1 MTDRFLAAHALRDE
15 CEQLAK
21 TEAWLNGSHSGGFAP
36 PNLSDAPY
44 AVAALQRRRAEL
56 MGKAI
61 AVLLARE
68 SEPAE

>member
-21 TEAWLNGSHSGGFAP
+21 TEAWLRGSHSGFAP
-36 PNLSDAPY
+36 HNLGNAPY
-44 AVAALQRRRAEL
+44 AVAALQKRRAEL

-68 SEPAE
+68 SEAGE